1 MKNGALIISGWLGC
15 RKRSSILLVLAWVLS
30 SCGSNSTSS
39 PGNPS
44 PTPLVTVS
52 IDQSHQFQTV
62 EGFGAEMSLW
72 NANGHRC
79 PQPQPDK
86 VPDSDKTKILD
97 DLYSDLGLTGM
108 RTFVEFQGPGG
119 DFDRFLPL
127 APIYAQIQTRL
138 AASGDHLAYN
148 FVAVVTPA
156 FRNWLGRLASDGAA
170 RYADWAA
177 NGLTTLKNQYGIVVN
192 HWGIV
197 NEPDGV
203 GNITPSELKQ
213 LVSATGAAF
222 QSAGLATTIAVPQT
236 VVVRRVTGY
245 ATPILSDPSTRQYV
259 SQLDYHEYD
268 YDASRGQ
275 SPDITERH
283 AVRDLAKQYGLTV
296 AQRETSTDVK
306 HNQNTFW
313 DGTYDQAMAWAN
325 DLMTDMVEANAAAWD
340 LILAKYPRTDRI
352 GLSSYIVMNLTN
364 CVYQSFD
371 IPPHYW
377 TLRQFVKFVR
387 QGAVRIAASSSSGD
401 VRAVAFTDSKRQ
413 QTIIVAINNN
423 ATTNLRVAFT
433 GTPSGSATV
442 STVTQASV
450 NNASQG
456 QSGAQTSQVTAQNGQ
471 FTVTLLARSLTTF
484 VFGP

>member
-1 MKNGALIISGWLGC
+1 MKNGALMISRWLGC
-15 RKRSSILLVLAWVLS
+15 RKRSAILLVLAWVLPG
-30 SCGSNSTSS
+30 CGSTSTSS
-39 PGNPS
+39 PDNPS
-44 PTPLVTVS
+44 PTPSVTVS
-52 IDQSHQFQTV
+52 IDQSHQLQTV
-62 EGFGAEMSLW
+62 EGFGAEINAW
-72 NANGHRC
+72 NANGHGC

-119 DFDRFLPL
+119 DFDRFQAL

-138 AASGDHLAYN
+138 AATGDHLAYN

-170 RYADWAA
+170 RYAGWAA

-236 VVVRRVTGY
+236 VVVRHVAGY

-296 AQRETSTDVK
+296 AQRETSSDVK
-306 HNQNTFW
+306 HNQSTFW
-313 DGTYDQAMAWAN
+313 DGAYDQAMAWAN
-325 DLMTDMVEANAAAWD
+325 DVLTDMVEANATAWV
-340 LILAKYPRTDRI
+340 LILAYYTATPSV
-352 GLSSYIVMNLTN
+352 GLSSYVVMNYNN
-364 CVYQSFD
+364 CVYGSFTL
-371 IPPHYW
+371 PPHYW

-387 QGAVRIAASSSSGD
+387 PGAVRIAASSSSGD
-401 VRAVAFTDSKRQ
+401 VRALAFTDSKRR
-413 QTIIVAINNN
+413 QTIIIAINNN
-423 ATTNLRVAFT
+423 AMMDLGVTFT

-456 QSGAQTSQVTAQNGQ
+456 QSGGQTSQVTGQNGQ
-471 FTVTLLARSLTTF
+471 FTATLPARSLTTF